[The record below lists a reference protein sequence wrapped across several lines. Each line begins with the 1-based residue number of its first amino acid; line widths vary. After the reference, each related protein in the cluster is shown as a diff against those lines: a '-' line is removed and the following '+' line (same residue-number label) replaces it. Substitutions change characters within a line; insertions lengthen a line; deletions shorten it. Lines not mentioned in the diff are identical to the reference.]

1 MVKIRPTTEQ
11 DRQALKA
18 AVRRLLPMAGGVS
31 AFEKVTRVNASALS
45 RYGAPDEAINH
56 MPIDVAMDLMLDTR
70 SNGIVSI
77 MAAQLGY
84 KLVSLG
90 NQNFGNTLPDIGDM
104 SRLSKSVS
112 DVMQEYAQAIA
123 DGSITPRKSSKLT
136 LKLRKP
142 CKCFEHFNERLMA
155 RFQKAVT
162 HDVPLWLQR
171 LRTVCFPLSIWCGQI

>member
-1 MVKIRPTTEQ
+1 MVKIRPTTEH

-123 DGSITPRKSSKLT
+123 DGSITPREKQQIDIEIEEAVQMLRAFQRKVDGALSKGGD
-136 LKLRKP
+136 
-142 CKCFEHFNERLMA
+142 A
-155 RFQKAVT
+155 
-162 HDVPLWLQR
+162 
-171 LRTVCFPLSIWCGQI
+171 

>member
-1 MVKIRPTTEQ
+1 MVKIRPTTEH

-56 MPIDVAMDLMLDTR
+56 MPIDVAMDLMIDTR

-123 DGSITPRKSSKLT
+123 DGSITPREKQQIDIEIEEAVQMLRAFQRKVDGALSKGGD
-136 LKLRKP
+136 
-142 CKCFEHFNERLMA
+142 A
-155 RFQKAVT
+155 
-162 HDVPLWLQR
+162 
-171 LRTVCFPLSIWCGQI
+171 

>member
-56 MPIDVAMDLMLDTR
+56 MPIDVAMDLMIDTQ

-123 DGSITPRKSSKLT
+123 DGSITPREKQQIDIEIEEAVQMLRAFQRKVDGALSKGGD
-136 LKLRKP
+136 
-142 CKCFEHFNERLMA
+142 A
-155 RFQKAVT
+155 
-162 HDVPLWLQR
+162 
-171 LRTVCFPLSIWCGQI
+171 

>member
-112 DVMQEYAQAIA
+112 DVMHEYAQAIA
-123 DGSITPRKSSKLT
+123 DGSITPREKQQIDIEIEEAVQMLRAFQRKVDGALSKGGD
-136 LKLRKP
+136 
-142 CKCFEHFNERLMA
+142 A
-155 RFQKAVT
+155 
-162 HDVPLWLQR
+162 
-171 LRTVCFPLSIWCGQI
+171 

>member
-56 MPIDVAMDLMLDTR
+56 MPIDVAMDLMIDTR

-123 DGSITPRKSSKLT
+123 DGAITPREKQQIDIEIEEAVQMLRAFQRKVDGALSKGGD
-136 LKLRKP
+136 
-142 CKCFEHFNERLMA
+142 A
-155 RFQKAVT
+155 
-162 HDVPLWLQR
+162 
-171 LRTVCFPLSIWCGQI
+171 

>member
-1 MVKIRPTTEQ
+1 MVKIRPTTEH

-56 MPIDVAMDLMLDTR
+56 MPIDVAMDLMIDTR

-123 DGSITPRKSSKLT
+123 DGSITPREKQQIDIEIEEAVQVLRAFQRKVDGALSKGGD
-136 LKLRKP
+136 
-142 CKCFEHFNERLMA
+142 A
-155 RFQKAVT
+155 
-162 HDVPLWLQR
+162 
-171 LRTVCFPLSIWCGQI
+171 

>member
-56 MPIDVAMDLMLDTR
+56 MPIDVAMDLMIDTR

-90 NQNFGNTLPDIGDM
+90 NQNFGSTLPDIGDM

-123 DGSITPRKSSKLT
+123 DGSITPREKQQIDIEIEEAVQMLRAFQRKVDGALSKGGD
-136 LKLRKP
+136 
-142 CKCFEHFNERLMA
+142 A
-155 RFQKAVT
+155 
-162 HDVPLWLQR
+162 
-171 LRTVCFPLSIWCGQI
+171 

>member
-56 MPIDVAMDLMLDTR
+56 MPIDVAMDLMIDTR

-90 NQNFGNTLPDIGDM
+90 NQSFGNTLPDIGDM

-123 DGSITPRKSSKLT
+123 DGSITPREKQQIDIEIEEAVQMLRAFQRKVDGALSKGGD
-136 LKLRKP
+136 
-142 CKCFEHFNERLMA
+142 A
-155 RFQKAVT
+155 
-162 HDVPLWLQR
+162 
-171 LRTVCFPLSIWCGQI
+171 

>member
-56 MPIDVAMDLMLDTR
+56 MPIDVAMDLMIDTR

-123 DGSITPRKSSKLT
+123 DGSITPREKQQIDT
-136 LKLRKP
+136 EIEEAVQMLR
-142 CKCFEHFNERLMA
+142 A
-155 RFQKAVT
+155 FQRKIDGAT
-162 HDVPLWLQR
+162 AKGGDA
-171 LRTVCFPLSIWCGQI
+171 

>member
-1 MVKIRPTTEQ
+1 MVKIRPTTEH

-77 MAAQLGY
+77 MAAQLGF

-90 NQNFGNTLPDIGDM
+90 NQNFGSTLPDIGDM

-112 DVMQEYAQAIA
+112 DVMQEYAQAIS
-123 DGSITPRKSSKLT
+123 DGAITPREKQQIDIEIEEAVQMLRAFQHKIDGATSKGG
-136 LKLRKP
+136 
-142 CKCFEHFNERLMA
+142 
-155 RFQKAVT
+155 
-162 HDVPLWLQR
+162 DV
-171 LRTVCFPLSIWCGQI
+171 

>member
-31 AFEKVTRVNASALS
+31 AFEKVTRVNASTLS

-123 DGSITPRKSSKLT
+123 DGSITPREKQQIDIEIEEAVQILRAFQRKVDGALSKGGD
-136 LKLRKP
+136 
-142 CKCFEHFNERLMA
+142 A
-155 RFQKAVT
+155 
-162 HDVPLWLQR
+162 
-171 LRTVCFPLSIWCGQI
+171 

>member
-56 MPIDVAMDLMLDTR
+56 MPIDVAMDLMIDTR

-123 DGSITPRKSSKLT
+123 DGSITPREKQQIDIEIEEAVQILRAFQRKVDGALSKGGD
-136 LKLRKP
+136 
-142 CKCFEHFNERLMA
+142 A
-155 RFQKAVT
+155 
-162 HDVPLWLQR
+162 
-171 LRTVCFPLSIWCGQI
+171 

>member
-56 MPIDVAMDLMLDTR
+56 MPIDVAMDLMIDTR

-123 DGSITPRKSSKLT
+123 DGSITPREKQQIDIEIEEAVQMLRAFQRKVDGALSKGGD
-136 LKLRKP
+136 
-142 CKCFEHFNERLMA
+142 A
-155 RFQKAVT
+155 
-162 HDVPLWLQR
+162 
-171 LRTVCFPLSIWCGQI
+171 

>member
-1 MVKIRPTTEQ
+1 MVKIRPTTEH

-31 AFEKVTRVNASALS
+31 AFEKVTRVNASTLS
-45 RYGAPDEAINH
+45 RYGAPDEAISH

-70 SNGIVSI
+70 SNGIMSI

-112 DVMQEYAQAIA
+112 DVMHEYAQAIA
-123 DGSITPRKSSKLT
+123 DGSITPREKQQIDIEIEEAVQMLRAFQRKVDGALSKGGD
-136 LKLRKP
+136 
-142 CKCFEHFNERLMA
+142 A
-155 RFQKAVT
+155 
-162 HDVPLWLQR
+162 
-171 LRTVCFPLSIWCGQI
+171 

>member
-56 MPIDVAMDLMLDTR
+56 MPIDVAMDLMIDTR
-70 SNGIVSI
+70 SNGILSI

-123 DGSITPRKSSKLT
+123 DGAITPREKQQIDIKIEEAVQMLRAFQRKIDGATSKGG
-136 LKLRKP
+136 
-142 CKCFEHFNERLMA
+142 A
-155 RFQKAVT
+155 Q
-162 HDVPLWLQR
+162 
-171 LRTVCFPLSIWCGQI
+171 

>member
-123 DGSITPRKSSKLT
+123 DGSITPREKQQIDIEIEEAVQMLRAFQRKVDGALSKGGD
-136 LKLRKP
+136 
-142 CKCFEHFNERLMA
+142 A
-155 RFQKAVT
+155 
-162 HDVPLWLQR
+162 
-171 LRTVCFPLSIWCGQI
+171 

>member
-56 MPIDVAMDLMLDTR
+56 MPIDVAMDLMIDTR

-112 DVMQEYAQAIA
+112 DVMHEYAQAIA
-123 DGSITPRKSSKLT
+123 DGSITPREKQQIDIEIEEAVQMLRAFQRKVDGALSKGGD
-136 LKLRKP
+136 
-142 CKCFEHFNERLMA
+142 A
-155 RFQKAVT
+155 
-162 HDVPLWLQR
+162 
-171 LRTVCFPLSIWCGQI
+171 